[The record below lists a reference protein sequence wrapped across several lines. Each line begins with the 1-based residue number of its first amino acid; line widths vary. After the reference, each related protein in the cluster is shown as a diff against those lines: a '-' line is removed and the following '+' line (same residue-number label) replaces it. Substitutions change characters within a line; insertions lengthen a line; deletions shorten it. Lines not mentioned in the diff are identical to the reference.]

1 MEAACL
7 VRYGLCGKRIKKII
21 VDLFAIFFP
30 SLVPKTIKAIPRI
43 APKQNRSNN
52 NLFLRPQI
60 PYH

>member
-30 SLVPKTIKAIPRI
+30 SLVPKTIKAIPKNS
-43 APKQNRSNN
+43 A
-52 NLFLRPQI
+52 
-60 PYH
+60 